1 MEPSTARSR
10 TRRRLLGTVGIAALG
25 ALAGCSVSTGDR
37 TRRTATEQ
45 FTVDGDSVDRLV
57 VRGDDGETTVRS
69 HDGADVAVEA
79 TTFAVGRTELSAV
92 TVVRELDA
100 GRLTLGVEVDA
111 GVSFGVSGGGLERLD
126 VRVPRE
132 VAVERVETDDG
143 TARVTGVAGDPVLA
157 VDDGSLE
164 ADDIEGAVEARV
176 DDGQVRLGTVGAVA
190 GELDDGSLRM
200 TDGATLG
207 NVTADDGELRLA
219 ATALEGDPTVE
230 IDDGSV
236 ELALASTL
244 DAAVEVRAD
253 DGSVRVDDG
262 VLRRVETSD
271 GVTRGAIG
279 DASAARLTV
288 RVDDGDVRIRPLG

>member
-1 MEPSTARSR
+1 MKPSTARST
-10 TRRRLLGTVGIAALG
+10 TRRRLLGTAGVAALG
-25 ALAGCSVSTGDR
+25 ALAGCSVPTGDR
-37 TRRTATEQ
+37 NRRTDTER
-45 FTVDGDSVDRLV
+45 FTVDGDSVERLV

-69 HDGADVAVEA
+69 HDGTDVAVEA

-143 TARVTGVAGDPVLA
+143 TARVTSVAGDPVLA

-164 ADDIEGAVEARV
+164 ADDIEGAVEARA
-176 DDGQVRLGTVGAVA
+176 DDGRVRLGAVGAVT

-200 TDGATLG
+200 ADGATLG
-207 NVTADDGELRLA
+207 DVTADDGELRLA
-219 ATALEGDPTVE
+219 AAALEGDPTVE
-230 IDDGSV
+230 IDDGRV
-236 ELALASTL
+236 ELSLASTL
-244 DAAVEVRAD
+244 DATVEVRAD
-253 DGSVRVDDG
+253 NGSVQVEDG
-262 VLRRVETSD
+262 VLRRVETAD
-271 GVTRGAIG
+271 GVTRGTIG
-279 DASAARLTV
+279 SGNARLTV
-288 RVDDGDVRIRPLG
+288 RVDDGSVRLRPLG